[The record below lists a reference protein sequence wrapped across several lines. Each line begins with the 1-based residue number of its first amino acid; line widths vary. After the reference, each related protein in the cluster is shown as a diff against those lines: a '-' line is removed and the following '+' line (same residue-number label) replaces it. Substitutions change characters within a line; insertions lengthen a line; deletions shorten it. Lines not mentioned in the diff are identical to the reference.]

1 MTDRP
6 TTPVPMRIGS
16 LAWARRPI
24 GLAVLTALPFWIVAA
39 CLAPAPAAAQAGNA
53 AGQRFVPNVES
64 AWVSLSRRAD
74 ALAARRGSD
83 MPAATT
89 CKHHQGLARKDGPD
103 GTPYLFVTR
112 SGNQLNSVLCDG
124 GDEPGYLFV
133 IRLASRDKTGER
145 LRTNLMP
152 FNTPFTT
159 RPHLQ
164 VDQVVKVI
172 RLNDTYGWPAYRHPG
187 GMQIVG
193 DVLVL
198 GAEEAY
204 GDNATRE
211 NRATF
216 LFVDVSNPEDPTLLK
231 QFVPPDLAPGA
242 DVDCDDI
249 AFGPEHNCAF
259 GTDPVGLTAIKAA
272 DGSCCRYLMVAAGGP
287 GNAQVRFYRSLP
299 DAGKKTTN
307 LKSPDLAWEMVGKY
321 TVSDIEACLG
331 AEWPESQGDLIQ
343 GGQHQML
350 NFVRENDLDGQLYM
364 IGGRRDGIIAN
375 PNADELIDLYKVN
388 LTPSGAPAA
397 CPFNFVRSRQMGD
410 AAWGEFQY
418 TGSFSAA
425 AGVYVS
431 PSGELI
437 VYRMKH
443 DSNDFLVFGEFRA
456 LSLVRGDSPTL
467 LPTAKIDGP
476 VVVDEGSSVALN
488 GHGEAAITKAYVQ
501 LFDSKNAGTH
511 LDSYRWINIEYA
523 DRDEEPWGDLESVG
537 FRNSSGEDELFEA
550 ASSLR
555 WFAPPGCKI
564 AANDYP
570 TPVNAGGWPGPDTV
584 FLGDTGNFEEV
595 FDLSKLSAYT
605 PDGSLWPVSPAPS
618 DITSTVDYQDDIGGI
633 TFYHQVPFGDQT
645 AILHDCDSYYNAPIG
660 LSWDF
665 DGDGT
670 YEISGSSTTF
680 SAAQLDGPTIKV
692 VNSRAQH
699 PTDTSPLGT
708 GAPQPVA
715 IEVRNVA
722 PQLVSA
728 AVLDPLGRDL
738 AGGYV
743 ALVGLPVRLAID
755 FTDPGRPDT
764 QTALSTWGDGT
775 TNTTFD
781 TFSDAHGG
789 AKGVL
794 RQKHVYRSGG
804 TFAIHAA
811 ITDDDLDSTPF
822 DTTVRVLS
830 LEDAMKSIADE
841 LRQRIVQAPNAG
853 VAAALQ
859 DALDN
864 LVGNLGGQPPTN
876 GALDKLLANDPVGTI
891 TKLRAVIAYLITA
904 ESQGAGNLTSMKD
917 LLGLIAEGVATAAYE
932 KANTLIPAPSPGQ
945 VRALRT
951 IANLILSGHAQLAAH
966 QYLESCDS
974 FRLATDKAIELVH

>member
-1 MTDRP
+1 MTDRFMTFVFRATLLLLI
-6 TTPVPMRIGS
+6 TTV
-16 LAWARRPI
+16 
-24 GLAVLTALPFWIVAA
+24 
-39 CLAPAPAAAQAGNA
+39 CLAPMPISAQEGNA
-53 AGQRFVPNVES
+53 AGQRFVPNVLG
-64 AWVSLSRRAD
+64 AWVNLSRRAD
-74 ALAARRGSD
+74 ALAAKRGSS

-112 SGNQLNSVLCDG
+112 SGNQLSSALCDG

-152 FNTPFTT
+152 FNTSFTT

-172 RLNDTYGWPAYRHPG
+172 RLNDTFGWPAYRHPG
-187 GMQIVG
+187 GMQVVG
-193 DVLVL
+193 DVLVI
-198 GAEEAY
+198 GAEEVY
-204 GDNATRE
+204 GDNARRE

-216 LFVDVSNPEDPTLLK
+216 LFVDVSDPENPTLLK

-242 DVDCDDI
+242 DVGCGDI

-259 GTDPVGLTAIKAA
+259 GTDPVGITAIKAA
-272 DGSCCRYLMVAAGGP
+272 DGSCCRYLMIAAGGP

-299 DAGKKTTN
+299 DPGKTTTN
-307 LKSPDLAWEMVGKY
+307 LKSTGLAWEMVGKY

-350 NFVRENDLDGQLYM
+350 NFVREDDLDGQLYL

-388 LTPSGAPAA
+388 LTASGAPQS
-397 CPFNFVRSRQMGD
+397 CPLSWVRSRQMGD
-410 AAWGEFQY
+410 SAWGEFQY

-443 DSNDFLVFGEFRA
+443 DSNDFLIFGEFRA

-476 VVVDEGSSVALN
+476 VVVDEGSSVTLN
-488 GHGEAAITKAYVQ
+488 GHGEQAITKAYVQ
-501 LFDSKNAGTH
+501 LFDSKDAGTH
-511 LDSYRWINIEYA
+511 LDTYRWINIEYG
-523 DRDEEPWGDLESVG
+523 DRDEEPWGSLDAVG
-537 FRNSSGEDELFEA
+537 FPSDDISEA
-550 ASSLR
+550 TSSLR

-584 FLGDTGNFEEV
+584 LLGDTGNFEEV
-595 FDLSKLSAYT
+595 FDLTELSVYT
-605 PDGSLWPVSPAPS
+605 PNGALWPVAPAPP
-618 DITSTVDYQDDIGGI
+618 DAGTSVDYQDDIGGI
-633 TFYHQVPFGDQT
+633 TFYHQVPFGDAT
-645 AILHDCDSYYNAPIG
+645 AILHDCDSYYNKPIG
-660 LSWDF
+660 ISWNMD
-665 DGDGT
+665 DDEV
-670 YEISGSSTTF
+670 YETNGSSKTF

-692 VNSRAQH
+692 VKARAQH
-699 PTDTSPLGT
+699 PTDTSALGT
-708 GAPQPVA
+708 GTPQPVA

-722 PQLVSA
+722 PRLVTA
-728 AVLDPLGRDL
+728 TVVDPLGRSL
-738 AGGYV
+738 AEGANL

-764 QTALSTWGDGT
+764 QTALVTWGDGIS
-775 TNTTFD
+775 NTTFD
-781 TFSDAHGG
+781 TFSDAFGG
-789 AKGVL
+789 RTGML
-794 RQKHVYRSGG
+794 RQKHVYRSSG

-830 LEDAMKSIADE
+830 LEDAMKSIAAE
-841 LRQRIVQAPNAG
+841 LRLRIVQAPNAG

-859 DALDN
+859 GALDN

-876 GALDKLLANDPVGTI
+876 GALDKLLANDPVASI
-891 TKLRAVIAYLITA
+891 LKLRAVIAYLISA

-917 LLGLIAEGVATAAYE
+917 LLGLIAEGIATTAYE

-945 VRALRT
+945 VRTLRT
-951 IANLILSGHAQLAAH
+951 IANLILNGHAQLAVR
-966 QYLESCDS
+966 QYLEGSDS
-974 FRLATDKAIELVH
+974 FRQATEKAVNLVR